1 MRAQGLKTQNQLVA
15 PSVNGRWTVEEVIG
29 TGLLADFANEI
40 GILSVEKY
48 VGAESTHGSSLT
60 PRTRYPS
67 DNCAA
72 AFNTG
77 MAFTDYLQALQLTGM
92 DFRCRGPQA

>member
-1 MRAQGLKTQNQLVA
+1 MRSQGLKTRNQLIS
-15 PSVNGRWTVEEVIG
+15 PSVNGRWTIEEVID
-29 TGLLADFANEI
+29 TGVLPDFANEI

-48 VGAESTHGSSLT
+48 VGAESTSNSLT
-60 PRTRYPS
+60 SSNRYPS

-77 MAFTDYLQALQLTGM
+77 TAVVIDLASNAPTDRYEL
-92 DFRCRGPQA
+92 